1 LLGFVDIGGIA
12 LKNHSFRI
20 IVQSISS
27 QFSPKIAQPATNC
40 NTISLVQLR
49 ISTCINNL
57 LTFKIYINKIFA
69 EKGI

>member
-1 LLGFVDIGGIA
+1 LGFVDIGGIA

-57 LTFKIYINKIFA
+57 LTFKIYINIIFA